1 MFETPPPLLEIKNL
15 SIDALSA
22 HGRRSIVSHVSLS
35 LHRAKSLAIV
45 GESGSGKSVTA
56 LSITHLLPSPPL
68 VYREGHIFFDGV
80 DLISLSQANLRK
92 YRGGRIAYVF
102 QDVFRSLN
110 PVYSIR
116 RQMAESLKLHRPD
129 IHDHDHEILRW
140 LEIVG
145 ITRPKERLYCYPHE
159 LSGGMQQR
167 VMIAMALCTKPDL
180 LIADEPTTALD
191 VTIQAQILAKL
202 RELQQELGMALLF
215 ITHNFSIIRGLA
227 HHVAVMYQGRI
238 VEYGETEEIL
248 SRPKHPYTQA
258 LIACIPR
265 LDDSLTRLP
274 IIGSDAFVR

>member
-1 MFETPPPLLEIKNL
+1 MFETSPPLLEIKNL

-22 HGRRSIVSHVSLS
+22 HGRRSIVAHVSLS

-56 LSITHLLPSPPL
+56 LSITQLLPSPPL
-68 VYREGHIFFDGV
+68 LYREGHIFFDGV

-129 IHDHDHEILRW
+129 IHDHDQEILRW

-265 LDDSLTRLP
+265 LDDSLKRLP
-274 IIGSDAFVR
+274 MMESDTFVR